1 MKAKVLFGEDIR
13 HWHYPMKNRYEN
25 LNGFVEERL
34 KLNGEKIEKI
44 ENKNKKKQEYYFQF
58 EDAEND
64 KIRICNE
71 QDLLDAFECA
81 QQENRPS
88 LKIFVVFGPIN
99 NNSDNNNNSSSTS
112 TSTSTNKSTSTSTSQ
127 QVPSQKKENNND
139 VKNSE
144 EKCHAFSSPING
156 GCNWRKAIMEFLLD
170 EKLKKVLPEL
180 VKRVIHALH
189 ENKRNGQDV
198 SLAEIVPS
206 VLEEKQFE
214 DIVQHESYQNY
225 LQPFFAFIIN
235 ACYAFCSCVVESR

>member
-1 MKAKVLFGEDIR
+1 MK
-13 HWHYPMKNRYEN
+13 
-25 LNGFVEERL
+25 
-34 KLNGEKIEKI
+34 EKKI
-44 ENKNKKKQEYYFQF
+44 FLQEYYFQF

-64 KIRICNE
+64 KIRIGDE
-71 QDLLDAFECA
+71 QDLVAAFECA

-99 NNSDNNNNSSSTS
+99 SSNSSNSNKNNSTS
-112 TSTSTNKSTSTSTSQ
+112 ASH